1 MNIKPYVYHITQIP
15 TNKCYVGSRI
25 ANKVSS
31 KEDFWKIYFTSSV
44 CIKKLIEE
52 YGVESFK
59 IDWIIDYEDDKQT
72 IEEERKFQFEKDVL
86 HNDLYLNKA
95 IWPYQNMEDPER
107 SEKIRQARIGTKHSS
122 KSIQKMREVKK
133 GENHPNYG
141 RKFSEEHKKNIS
153 ESLSGREFSE
163 EHKKNIS
170 DVHKGKNLSEEHK
183 RKIGEGINSSEK
195 YKQAMSERIITEEQR
210 IAIGKGVSQRWSN
223 MPDEEK
229 SKEQSRRS
237 LACGKER
244 RKEICRKAVR
254 ARWDKV
260 KQINENE
267 SNLNQFFN

>member
-1 MNIKPYVYHITQIP
+1 MNIKPYIYHITHIP

-25 ANKVSS
+25 ANKVSA
-31 KEDFWKIYFTSSV
+31 KEDFWKIYFTSSAHV
-44 CIKKLIEE
+44 KKLIDE
-52 YGVESFK
+52 YGAESFK
-59 IDWIIDYEDDKQT
+59 IDWVREFKDDKET
-72 IEEERKFQFEKDVL
+72 IEEERKFQQENDVI
-86 HNDLYLNKA
+86 NTNLYLNKA

-107 SEKIRQARIGTKHSS
+107 SEKIRQARTGTKHSS
-122 KSIQKMREVKK
+122 ESIQKMREVKK

-153 ESLSGREFSE
+153 EGQKGKIISE
-163 EHKKNIS
+163 ETKKKLS
-170 DVHKGKNLSEEHK
+170 DAHKGKNLSEEHK

-244 RKEICRKAVR
+244 RKEICRKASLVR
-254 ARWDKV
+254 WAKV
-260 KQINENE
+260 KNSIPTLED
-267 SNLNQFFN
+267 FFG